1 MMRNIILGFFVLSIL
16 GIVLF
21 AGPGSGNT
29 LDSSVELNKI
39 GALNIFD
46 STDKTMMGM
55 NLGTADAIT
64 SITLTFK
71 TSIEDNT
78 ISISLTDSNDL
89 EIGVGSH
96 FVSPASTIVTITL
109 SDSITSIE
117 RDTLK
122 TASITIS

>member
-1 MMRNIILGFFVLSIL
+1 MILGFFILSIL

-89 EIGVGSH
+89 EIGVGSQ
-96 FVSPASTIVTITL
+96 FVSPAATIVTITL
-109 SDSITSIE
+109 SDSINSIE

-122 TASITIS
+122 TASISIS

>member
-1 MMRNIILGFFVLSIL
+1 MRNMILGFFILSIL

-89 EIGVGSH
+89 EIGVGSQ
-96 FVSPASTIVTITL
+96 FVSPAATIVTITL
-109 SDSITSIE
+109 SDSINSIE

-122 TASITIS
+122 TASISIS

>member
-89 EIGVGSH
+89 EIGVGSQ
-96 FVSPASTIVTITL
+96 FVSPASTMVTITL

-122 TASITIS
+122 TVSITIS

>member
-1 MMRNIILGFFVLSIL
+1 MRNIILGFFILSIL

-39 GALNIFD
+39 GAMNIFD

-78 ISISLTDSNDL
+78 ISISLTDSNDF
-89 EIGVGSH
+89 EIGVGSQ

-122 TASITIS
+122 TVSITIS